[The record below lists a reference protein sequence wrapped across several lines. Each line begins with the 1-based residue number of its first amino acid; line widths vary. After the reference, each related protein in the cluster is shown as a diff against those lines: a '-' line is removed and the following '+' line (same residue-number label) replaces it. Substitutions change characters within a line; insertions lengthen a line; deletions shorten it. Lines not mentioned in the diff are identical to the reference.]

1 MRSYSR
7 PRHGMLTSII
17 MCFLVLMVLSSFVMG
32 TQYVVSVQSQDQASM
47 EALTQKVDEEVM
59 AGASGPSRVTLGAI
73 EATMSRVVDADAPFV
88 LAEPPSVPT
97 MALLSDISYDDGT
110 SSWVLQYRTE
120 QSSPS
125 DELNHFSRILYASKA
140 GNAEVG
146 DLHNPCL
153 AQSVEAQVC
162 VDALKADYIVAD
174 AVATGSDSLDLDTA
188 AIIGD
193 AITVSS
199 VDEPH
204 SRVQTLTITIPH
216 TAIRNY
222 LASEETSPHPVYG
235 DRVTWRFGLG
245 MVFVG
250 SHSSQSN
257 VILFDTFNLVEISN
271 QLVTVSK
278 SNSYSIARHV
288 SFYTQ
293 RVVDDESTADVD
305 ESEIYVAKIEYML
318 ADGHALESI
327 ESTIN
332 EVDTCASPEKAAMQA
347 KINNLANPGCI
358 TSYQLC
364 DPVTFSSEQNGVTKT
379 WATLVVPIVGVPVPG
394 EVRISTLLHT
404 IDTSVTPNTR
414 SVSSLN
420 FATGVAPQDACAPES
435 IDTFNPID
443 HTVAELYR
451 GVAVEAEAIDGYF
464 SVYNSTGET
473 SSTTDSLLTV
483 VIRPKDAAALA
494 YFDAFPAEQI
504 RLDDVYMAHALP
516 EATLPESIDNVIH
529 TVDNGRAQLLL
540 DSALVQACPQEVDGF
555 VYEDGQFTCV
565 TTHDWSREGGL
576 LRPASKSRAD
586 GPYFVYSVTDH
597 TEEEAKAWLKE
608 NVIGQLSESADTIAA
623 NIYAHTTSRVTAD
636 YTAKSKVFWMW
647 PVYYWP
653 DASPVG
659 LKDHTIVSL
668 AWSLAKEAPASRRR
682 LLSTDSTYGTDS
694 TDSVMPQIGLPLP
707 KAIAKVRIAHKARP
721 PPRDLAR
728 RRMRPAEELLQRK
741 SLGEIVARHAM
752 GPFDDMKAG
761 PGKKQRVMRREEAKD
776 NKPRLPKMVTRR
788 VGKPAF
794 V

>member
-1 MRSYSR
+1 MVV
-7 PRHGMLTSII
+7 
-17 MCFLVLMVLSSFVMG
+17 LVSQFG
-32 TQYVVSVQSQDQASM
+32 PIRATEYVVSVQSQDQAAM
-47 EALTQKVDEEVM
+47 EELTRKVDEEVM
-59 AGASGPSRVTLGAI
+59 LGASGPSRVTLGAI
-73 EATMSRVVDADAPFV
+73 EATMSRVVDSDSPFV

-97 MALLSDISYDDGT
+97 MALLQDITYDSAST
-110 SSWVLQYRTE
+110 SWVLKYRTE
-120 QSSPS
+120 QSNAA
-125 DELNHFSRILYASKA
+125 DELNHFNRVLYASKEGDA
-140 GNAEVG
+140 VVG

-153 AQSVEAQVC
+153 AQSVDAQAC
-162 VDALKADYIVAD
+162 IDALKADYIVAD
-174 AVATGSDSLDLDTA
+174 AVAANSDSLDLNTA
-188 AIIGD
+188 SLTAGT
-193 AITVSS
+193 ITVTS
-199 VDEPH
+199 VNEPN

-216 TAIRNY
+216 TVIRNH
-222 LASEETSPHPVYG
+222 LAKEETSPHPLYG
-235 DRVTWRFGLG
+235 DRVTWQFGIG
-245 MVFVG
+245 MVFLG
-250 SHSSQSN
+250 THTSQSN
-257 VILFDTFNLVEISN
+257 VILFDTFNLIEISN

-293 RVVDDESTADVD
+293 RVADDESTADVD

-327 ESTIN
+327 DSTIN
-332 EVDTCASPEKAAMQA
+332 EVDVCSQAGKDDMQA
-347 KINNLANPGCI
+347 KINNLENPGCI

-364 DPVTFSSEQNGVTKT
+364 NPVSFSSEQNGVTKT
-379 WATLVVPIVGVPVPG
+379 WVTLVVPILGVSVPG
-394 EVRISTLLHT
+394 EVRISTLLYT
-404 IDTSVTPNTR
+404 IDQSVTPNTR

-420 FATGVAPQDACAPES
+420 FATGVAPQEACSAAS
-435 IDTFNPID
+435 TDTFNPID

-464 SVYNSTGET
+464 SVYNSTGE
-473 SSTTDSLLTV
+473 SISTTDSLLTV
-483 VIRPKDAAALA
+483 VLRPKDEAALA

-516 EATLPESIDNVIH
+516 EASLPESIDNVIH

-576 LRPASKSRAD
+576 LRPASKSRVD

-608 NVIGQLSESADTIAA
+608 NVIGQLSESADTIADD
-623 NIYAHTTSRVTAD
+623 IYAHTTSRVTAD
-636 YTAKSKVFWMW
+636 YTAKSKVYWMW

-668 AWSLAKEAPASRRR
+668 AWSLAKTALPAGTPSASTRR
-682 LLSTDSTYGTDS
+682 LLSATQDLAMHQTL
-694 TDSVMPQIGLPLP
+694 PQIGLPLP
-707 KAIAKVRIAHKARP
+707 KAVAKVRIAHKAAHKNRV
-721 PPRDLAR
+721 PPRDLQR

-741 SLGEIVARHAM
+741 SLGEIIKRHAM

-761 PGKKQRVMRREEAKD
+761 PGQKQRFMQVAQEEKA
-776 NKPRLPKMVTRR
+776 NKPRLPKIATRR
-788 VGKPAF
+788 PGKPAF